1 VALMALAGFRSLIVD
16 ALVLL
21 AGAALLGWRRIHTLI
36 REPYTMLQAELRTA
50 NRDLQHALSEVA
62 GGRQRI
68 EEMERELR
76 AVSQSQT
83 EYLVRMGHELRIP
96 LNTIIGFSE
105 LLHEGFY
112 GDVNPL
118 QEDRLRRVHY
128 NGLRLLAI
136 LDDILDLNRIDSGM
150 LRLEPVAFQ
159 LGQVVEPVTEQIA
172 MRCARKSLDLTVK
185 LADNLPVLFGDETRI
200 QQVIHN
206 LLDNGIK
213 FTDTGG
219 ITLSACYIQVKQGQT
234 PDLML
239 PATGWLS
246 DGDWVVLAV
255 ADTGMGIAP
264 EDQGRI
270 FNEFVQVNL
279 TQRRSREGT
288 GLGLTIT
295 RRLVEMHG
303 GTIWVRSTPGEGST
317 FYVAL
322 PADVRIQVPEAIHTE
337 TLQ

>member
-1 VALMALAGFRSLIVD
+1 
-16 ALVLL
+16 
-21 AGAALLGWRRIHTLI
+21 
-36 REPYTMLQAELRTA
+36 
-50 NRDLQHALSEVA
+50 
-62 GGRQRI
+62 
-68 EEMERELR
+68 
-76 AVSQSQT
+76 
-83 EYLVRMGHELRIP
+83 
-96 LNTIIGFSE
+96 
-105 LLHEGFY
+105 
-112 GDVNPL
+112 
-118 QEDRLRRVHY
+118 
-128 NGLRLLAI
+128 
-136 LDDILDLNRIDSGM
+136 
-150 LRLEPVAFQ
+150 
-159 LGQVVEPVTEQIA
+159 
-172 MRCARKSLDLTVK
+172 
-185 LADNLPVLFGDETRI
+185 
-200 QQVIHN
+200 VIHN

-270 FNEFVQVNL
+270 FDEFVQVNL